1 MANSLVGALYIGLF
15 AGSVNPAMPADSIA
29 APAIPSPQCV
39 VCGPA
44 NRVATVYDWSKLGDS
59 RRPQVFSGRITRQ
72 QIMNTEP
79 DQRLGIND
87 QQLDRMT
94 RFSGV

>member
-44 NRVATVYDWSKLGDS
+44 NRVATVYDWSKLRDNK
-59 RRPQVFSGRITRQ
+59 RPVVFTGRITRQ
-72 QIMNTEP
+72 QILSTEP

-87 QQLDRMT
+87 QQLSRMT
-94 RFSGV
+94 GFSGV